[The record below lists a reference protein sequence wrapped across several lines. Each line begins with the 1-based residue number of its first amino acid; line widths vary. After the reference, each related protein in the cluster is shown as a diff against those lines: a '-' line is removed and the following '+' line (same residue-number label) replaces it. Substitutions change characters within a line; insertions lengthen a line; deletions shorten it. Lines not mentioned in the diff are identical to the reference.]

1 MVHWTPGSAPGM
13 TTTGPTR
20 IFLQKSPK
28 DPTSLGVLLSK
39 MPIQRF
45 LVVDGSLVLTPQ
57 SEINVRSAAAAK
69 NNSLVDRAKAG
80 DRSAFSQLIEAN
92 YDFIFRTACK
102 WTGKK
107 SDAEDIAQEV
117 CIKLA
122 TAIQSFDGR
131 SAFTSWLYRVTINMV
146 RDMQRST
153 TRKSKTIDAFTLVHP
168 EDDPGGQEE
177 ATTAH
182 EIWARVHELPDKQRE
197 AIMLVYAED
206 MNHAEAA
213 QIMGCKEATV
223 SWHIHEAKKTL
234 RGLL

>member
-1 MVHWTPGSAPGM
+1 M
-13 TTTGPTR
+13 
-20 IFLQKSPK
+20 
-28 DPTSLGVLLSK
+28 
-39 MPIQRF
+39 
-45 LVVDGSLVLTPQ
+45 DGSLSLSANLVESDIRVT
-57 SEINVRSAAAAK
+57 RSADDA
-69 NNSLVDRAKAG
+69 LVERAKAG
-80 DRSAFSQLIEAN
+80 DRAAFGQLVETH

-122 TAIQSFDGR
+122 TAIQQFDGR
-131 SAFTSWLYRVTINMV
+131 AKFTSWLYRVTLNMV
-146 RDMQRST
+146 RDMQRSSS
-153 TRKSKTIDAFTLVHP
+153 RKAKTVDAFALVHP

-177 ATTAH
+177 AATAR
-182 EIWARVHELPDKQRE
+182 EIWERVGALPDKQRE
-197 AIMLVYAED
+197 AIMLVYAEE

-213 QIMGCKEATV
+213 EIMGCKEATV

>member
-1 MVHWTPGSAPGM
+1 
-13 TTTGPTR
+13 
-20 IFLQKSPK
+20 
-28 DPTSLGVLLSK
+28 
-39 MPIQRF
+39 
-45 LVVDGSLVLTPQ
+45 VDGSLLLTPQ
-57 SEINVRSAAAAK
+57 AVRVPAQAAAGAR
-69 NNSLVDRAKAG
+69 NSALVDRAKAG
-80 DRSAFSQLIEAN
+80 DRLAFSQLVEDN
-92 YDFIFRTACK
+92 YDFVFRVACK

-146 RDMQRST
+146 RDMQRSSS
-153 TRKSKTIDAFTLVHP
+153 RRDKNVDAFSLVHP
-168 EDDPGGQEE
+168 EDDPGDQEE
-177 ATTAH
+177 ATTAR
-182 EIWARVHELPDKQRE
+182 ELWTAVSELPEKQRE

-206 MNHAEAA
+206 LNHAEAA
-213 QIMGCKEATV
+213 GIMGCKEATV

>member
-1 MVHWTPGSAPGM
+1 VT
-13 TTTGPTR
+13 
-20 IFLQKSPK
+20 
-28 DPTSLGVLLSK
+28 
-39 MPIQRF
+39 
-45 LVVDGSLVLTPQ
+45 GSLALTPQ
-57 SEINVRSAAAAK
+57 YTQTPMRSAATAQD
-69 NNSLVDRAKAG
+69 NGLVQRAKAG
-80 DRSAFSQLIEAN
+80 DRLAFSQLIEKH

-131 SAFTSWLYRVTINMV
+131 SAFTSWLYRVTLNMV

-153 TRKSKTIDAFTLVHP
+153 TRRGKNVDAYSLIHP

-177 ATTAH
+177 ATTAR
-182 EIWARVHELPDKQRE
+182 EIWTAVGALPEKQRE

-206 MNHAEAA
+206 MNHADAA
-213 QIMGCKEATV
+213 AIMGCKEATV

>member
-1 MVHWTPGSAPGM
+1 MAANSTA
-13 TTTGPTR
+13 
-20 IFLQKSPK
+20 
-28 DPTSLGVLLSK
+28 
-39 MPIQRF
+39 
-45 LVVDGSLVLTPQ
+45 LV
-57 SEINVRSAAAAK
+57 N
-69 NNSLVDRAKAG
+69 RAKAG
-80 DRSAFSQLIEAN
+80 DRQAFSQLIEDH

-122 TAIQSFDGR
+122 TAIRQFDGR

-153 TRKSKTIDAFTLVHP
+153 SRRGKTVDAFSLVHP

-177 ATTAH
+177 AATAH
-182 EIWARVHELPDKQRE
+182 QLWEAVRELPEKQRE
-197 AIMLVYAED
+197 AIMLVYGED

-213 QIMGCKEATV
+213 VIMGCKEATV
-223 SWHIHEAKKTL
+223 SWHVHEAKKTL

>member
-1 MVHWTPGSAPGM
+1 MN
-13 TTTGPTR
+13 
-20 IFLQKSPK
+20 
-28 DPTSLGVLLSK
+28 
-39 MPIQRF
+39 
-45 LVVDGSLVLTPQ
+45 GSLVLTPDVA
-57 SEINVRSAAAAK
+57 ELPARAAAAAS
-69 NNSLVDRAKAG
+69 NLSLVSRAKAG
-80 DRSAFSQLIEAN
+80 DRNAFSELVENN

-146 RDMQRST
+146 RDMQRSSS
-153 TRKSKTIDAFTLVHP
+153 RRDKNVDAFSLVHP
-168 EDDPGGQEE
+168 EDDPGDQEE
-177 ATTAH
+177 ATTAR
-182 EIWARVHELPDKQRE
+182 ELWTAVSELPEKQRE

-206 MNHAEAA
+206 MNHADAA
-213 QIMGCKEATV
+213 EIMGCKEATV

>member
-1 MVHWTPGSAPGM
+1 M
-13 TTTGPTR
+13 T
-20 IFLQKSPK
+20 
-28 DPTSLGVLLSK
+28 
-39 MPIQRF
+39 
-45 LVVDGSLVLTPQ
+45 GSLALTPQ
-57 SEINVRSAAAAK
+57 LTQTPMRSAATVRD
-69 NNSLVDRAKAG
+69 NVLVDRAKAG
-80 DRSAFSQLIEAN
+80 DRLAFSQLVETH

-131 SAFTSWLYRVTINMV
+131 SAFTSWLYRVTLNMV

-153 TRKSKTIDAFTLVHP
+153 TRRGKTVDAFALVHP

-177 ATTAH
+177 ATAAK
-182 EIWARVHELPDKQRE
+182 EIWTAVSALPEKQRE

-206 MNHAEAA
+206 MNHADAA
-213 QIMGCKEATV
+213 VIMGCKEATV

>member
-1 MVHWTPGSAPGM
+1 MPAVNSN
-13 TTTGPTR
+13 
-20 IFLQKSPK
+20 
-28 DPTSLGVLLSK
+28 VLV
-39 MPIQRF
+39 Q
-45 LVVDGSLVLTPQ
+45 
-57 SEINVRSAAAAK
+57 
-69 NNSLVDRAKAG
+69 RAKAG
-80 DRSAFSQLIEAN
+80 DRLAFEQLVEAH
-92 YDFIFRTACK
+92 YEFIFRTACK

-122 TAIQSFDGR
+122 TAIRSFDGR

-153 TRKSKTIDAFTLVHP
+153 TRRDKSIDAFSLVHP
-168 EDDPGGQEE
+168 EDDPGSQEE
-177 ATTAH
+177 STTAR
-182 EIWARVHELPDKQRE
+182 EIWTAVSALPDKQRE

-206 MNHAEAA
+206 MSHAEAA
-213 QIMGCKEATV
+213 EIMGCKEATV

>member
-1 MVHWTPGSAPGM
+1 M
-13 TTTGPTR
+13 
-20 IFLQKSPK
+20 FK
-28 DPTSLGVLLSK
+28 DAK
-39 MPIQRF
+39 QRF
-45 LVVDGSLVLTPQ
+45 LEVDGSFVLTPQ
-57 SEINVRSAAAAK
+57 SAELPTRAAAAAR
-69 NNSLVDRAKAG
+69 NNALVDKVKAG
-80 DRSAFSQLIEAN
+80 DRLAFSQLIETH

-122 TAIQSFDGR
+122 TAIKSFDGR

-146 RDMQRST
+146 RDSQRSSS
-153 TRKSKTIDAFTLVHP
+153 RRGKTIDAFTLVHP

-177 ATTAH
+177 SATAH
-182 EIWARVHELPDKQRE
+182 ELWTAVSELPEKQRE

-206 MNHAEAA
+206 MSHAEAA
-213 QIMGCKEATV
+213 EIMGCKEATV
-223 SWHIHEAKKTL
+223 SWHVHEAKKTL